1 MNIELKFLRKI
12 NIYFQYLCSE
22 NNIKIFDEISK
33 IERSKNELEK
43 SIDKL

>member
-12 NIYFQYLCSE
+12 NIYFQYLCSV